1 VKYAQAITQ
10 ILAQGINKG
19 EAALVA
25 AELFRLFQAT
35 EFDGG
40 VAASFGG
47 RHAGAK
53 VVFNEELE
61 MVFEFF
67 GEFVILFS
75 AGNRKRKRR

>member
-1 VKYAQAITQ
+1 M
-10 ILAQGINKG
+10 
-19 EAALVA
+19 
-25 AELFRLFQAT
+25 FQAT